1 MRLTYFLARNFRGL
15 EDIETEFDNKVNVI
29 VGPNAVGKTT
39 VLEAI
44 RFSKALLAPRTQS
57 ESQQTLMAL
66 GASVPYNPQMF
77 FPDAVARDVTKQ
89 IEVRCHYQ
97 FTDAE
102 IQILESSTARMA
114 TDAVLANLGRSFG
127 NASANIAFLSSAP
140 GQQALSQ
147 TQGQLGQAIGELKL
161 KKRTCDLDITVD
173 PSARL
178 NSTDPISAAL
188 FSFLDQELRPSLT
201 RFSYFP
207 ADRALPI
214 GEQPVQIGIHD
225 SAVQIETHVSQP
237 QLKYQRLKN
246 SIFNAVITGKAEQE
260 LLKDEFQR
268 VFLGILKGRRLKD
281 VGVNDRGGLSIKIE
295 DTETGRTFDLD
306 GMSSG
311 EKGLVL
317 TCILIGRSIVDGGII
332 LLDEP
337 ELHLNP
343 AVCRGLLDFF
353 VENYIVPKNLQA
365 IVCSHSPEILAG
377 AFEKDECSLY
387 HLKSEKILAKV
398 RPQDHIEIEQALRR
412 LGTSDSEALLYKAT
426 IFVEGDTDS
435 EILTAGFP
443 ELLRRYRL
451 RDLGGRRNVE
461 KEIAILQHAEASG
474 KDVLPRYFIFDRDEA
489 RTNLKSS
496 KNVRV
501 HQWDRRCLEN
511 FLADVDV
518 LADLLQSPEVVRQVT
533 VTNTAEVKKILR
545 ELAMSQLDEFAAN
558 RVYAGYGFE
567 SPGIRA
573 SEITGKN
580 LAEISEVLV
589 ARLEEIKKQSSAVA
603 ADWKSKF
610 VADCEKLKLELQQRW
625 DTSWEKD
632 ADGKKLFRDLQR
644 RIEHLKLSSD
654 KLKKRII
661 VEMSRKKTKNWLA
674 LEKQLV
680 SLLV

>member
-1 MRLTYFLARNFRGL
+1 MRLIYFLARNFRGL

-44 RFSKALLAPRTQS
+44 RFSKALLAPRTQN

-66 GASVPYNPQMF
+66 GAGVPYNAQMV
-77 FPDAVARDVTKQ
+77 FPEAIARDTAKQ

-97 FTDAE
+97 FTDEE
-102 IQILESSTARMA
+102 IQTLESSITRMA
-114 TDAVLANLGRSFG
+114 TDAVLAQVGRSFG
-127 NASANIAFLSSAP
+127 NAAANIAFLSSTP
-140 GQQALSQ
+140 GQQMLNQ
-147 TQGQLGQAIGELKL
+147 IQGQLTQEIGDLKL
-161 KKRTCDLDITVD
+161 KKRTCNLDITVD
-173 PSARL
+173 PSSRL
-178 NSTDPISAAL
+178 DSPDAISAAL
-188 FSFLDQELRPSLT
+188 FSSLEQELPPSLT

-207 ADRALPI
+207 ADRALPV

-225 SAVQIETHVSQP
+225 SALLIESHVSQP
-237 QLKYQRLKN
+237 HLKYLRLKN
-246 SIFNAVITGKAEQE
+246 TIFNAVIMGTAEQK
-260 LLKDEFQR
+260 LLEEEFQR
-268 VFLGILKGRRLKD
+268 VFLGILKGRRLKG
-281 VGVNDRGGLSIKIE
+281 VGVNDRGGLSIRVE
-295 DTETGRTFDLD
+295 DTETGRIFDLD

-311 EKGLVL
+311 EKGLLL

-365 IVCSHSPEILAG
+365 IICSHSPEILAG
-377 AFEKDECSLY
+377 AFEKNECSLY
-387 HLKSEKILAKV
+387 HLKSEKILTKV
-398 RPQDHIEIEQALRR
+398 RPQDHVEVEQAVRR

-435 EILTAGFP
+435 EVLAAGFP

-461 KEIAILQHAEASG
+461 KEITILQNAEAAG
-474 KDVLPRYFIFDRDEA
+474 KDVLPRYFVFDRDES

-496 KNVRV
+496 KSVRV

-511 FLADVDV
+511 YLIDVDV
-518 LADLLQSPEVVRQVT
+518 LADVLQSAEVVRQVT
-533 VTNTAEVKKILR
+533 VTNTAEVKKMLR
-545 ELAMSQLDEFAAN
+545 ELAMSQLDEFVATQ
-558 RVYAGYGFE
+558 VYASYSFE

-573 SEITGKN
+573 NEIAGKS
-580 LAEISEVLV
+580 LGEISEVLV
-589 ARLEEIKKQSSAVA
+589 ARLEEVKRQTSALTT
-603 ADWKSKF
+603 DWKLKF
-610 VADCEKLKLELQQRW
+610 LADCEKAKRELQKRW
-625 DTSWEKD
+625 DTNWEQD

-644 RIEHLKLSSD
+644 RVEHLKVSSD
-654 KLKKRII
+654 KLKKRVIL
-661 VEMSRKKTKNWLA
+661 EMGRKKTKNWLA
-674 LEKQLV
+674 LESQLV
-680 SLLV
+680 SLVT

>member
-127 NASANIAFLSSAP
+127 NASANIALLSSAP